1 MITQK
6 RKAGTEACS
15 ECCIDLRRINTHGN
29 ELTVIDRQ
37 LFLKLSQKAQL
48 HLALGSPVSTV
59 ENNNQRILSGNI
71 RKLNFLAVVIR
82 HFYVRKLFANLL
94 IHHILST
101 IGSQNLLG
109 CQKRKIPLRPFEKP
123 ESGYFI

>member
-59 ENNNQRILSGNI
+59 ENNDQRGGGGEHFQGFVVSPSFKGKGLVDQHQMVYEALKNALGTERIHA
-71 RKLNFLAVVIR
+71 LALKTFTPEEWER
-82 HFYVRKLFANLL
+82 L
-94 IHHILST
+94 
-101 IGSQNLLG
+101 GS
-109 CQKRKIPLRPFEKP
+109 
-123 ESGYFI
+123 